1 MKLIFSKIISKIK
14 TALAFP
20 QQQRLFLK
28 HTVKTAVLE
37 REGRYAIVNMDRQ
50 FREDDYSRHL
60 LILCQHMQRA
70 GFKVILKTE
79 WRDIIGIDG
88 YGFRKILWKEN
99 FVFVRECNTPVNNI
113 VLKKQ
118 GSNDHVI

>member
-1 MKLIFSKIISKIK
+1 MNSIFTKIISKIEK
-14 TALAFP
+14 VLAIP
-20 QQQRLFLK
+20 RYQRLFLK
-28 HTVKTAVLE
+28 HTVKRFGLE
-37 REGRYAIVNMDRQ
+37 KDGKYAIVNMDRQ

-88 YGFRKILWKEN
+88 YGFRKILWKES
-99 FVFVRECNTPVNNI
+99 FVFVRECDTPVNTI
-113 VLKKQ
+113 VLK
-118 GSNDHVI
+118 